1 MNSVEAPAGQL
12 LREWR
17 QRRHLSQLELA
28 LEAEISTRH
37 LSFVETGRARPSREM
52 LLHLAELLE
61 MPLRER
67 NVLLVTAG
75 FAPVFAERGLDAP
88 ELEAARTAVMLVL
101 DGHDPFPAVA
111 LDRHWNLVM
120 ANRAAQRL
128 LAAVAPAMLAP
139 PVNMMRLSLHPD
151 ALGGMILNLDE
162 IRAHMLH
169 RLRRQVATSGDP
181 VLAALLREL
190 SELPAARSPS
200 VPHRDP
206 YGGVVVPL
214 RLRTPLGELNLF
226 STLTVFGSPIEVTLS
241 ELALESFFP
250 ADPASAALLRR
261 MADADVMSRDRD
273 AHL

>member
-1 MNSVEAPAGQL
+1 MDTIEAPAGQL
-12 LREWR
+12 LRTWR

-67 NVLLVTAG
+67 NVLLVSAG

-88 ELEAARTAVMLVL
+88 ELEAARAAVTLVL
-101 DGHDPFPAVA
+101 DGHDPFPAMA
-111 LDRHWNLVM
+111 LDRHWNLLM

-128 LAAVAPAMLAP
+128 LAGVAPALLVP

-151 ALGGMILNLDE
+151 ALGGMILNFDE

-169 RLRRQVATSGDP
+169 RLRRQVAGGGDP
-181 VLAALLREL
+181 VLAALLQEL
-190 SELPAARSPS
+190 SAMPAAATAGA
-200 VPHRDP
+200 PHRDP
-206 YGGVVVPL
+206 YAGVVVPL
-214 RLRTPLGELNLF
+214 HLRTPLGDLSLF
-226 STLTVFGSPIEVTLS
+226 STLTVFGSPVEVTLS

-250 ADPASAALLRR
+250 ADAASAALLRR
-261 MADADVMSRDRD
+261 MAEADT
-273 AHL
+273 AA